1 MRYLSLQ
8 MLFKYLI
15 DDADKVLSDL
25 DLSLLLGDGPPKKE
39 LPTPRASYEVID
51 RIEPSQDSDDDIIVL
66 PPPPKK
72 IVPLV
77 DLSSGEESV
86 EETIT
91 SIIKMLHHILVILVN
106 SL

>member
-8 MLFKYLI
+8 IVFKYLI
-15 DDADKVLSDL
+15 YGADKVLSDL

-51 RIEPSQDSDDDIIVL
+51 RIEPSQDSDDDVIVL
-66 PPPPKK
+66 PPPSKK